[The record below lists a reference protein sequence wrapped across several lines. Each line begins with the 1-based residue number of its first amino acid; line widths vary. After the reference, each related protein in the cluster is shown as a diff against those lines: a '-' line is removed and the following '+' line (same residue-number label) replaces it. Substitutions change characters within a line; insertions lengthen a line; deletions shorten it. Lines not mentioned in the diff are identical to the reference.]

1 MKGHAL
7 IALSYRND
15 VALAF
20 YACTGSNQNLPASH
34 PLGGPIDIRRR
45 GSATL
50 SKGDTHMRALVIAIT
65 ALATVSMANDA
76 LAQRSMKEMMD
87 QMKAKYPRSF
97 AACQSLAASRGYRLS
112 DNEYEGRQV
121 MMFIEGCIMGRQR

>member
-1 MKGHAL
+1 
-7 IALSYRND
+7 
-15 VALAF
+15 
-20 YACTGSNQNLPASH
+20 
-34 PLGGPIDIRRR
+34 
-45 GSATL
+45 
-50 SKGDTHMRALVIAIT
+50 MRALVIAVT
-65 ALATVSMANDA
+65 ALATVSMAGDA